1 MSGFQKHNY
10 QAIVQSLIIF
20 ITLIVL
26 GLKPENALMISLI
39 VYLGANFPDLDTNS
53 IPSMWAA
60 RFVIVS
66 SVYFIYIDKLI
77 YAVIVGIIFAAP
89 KISKH
94 RGWTHKYSTLVLIP
108 VTVYFRFEPYTL
120 IAISFSIGLLIH
132 YAIDRLN
139 PFKFNNWI

>member
-10 QAIVQSLIIF
+10 YAIAGSLA
-20 ITLIVL
+20 ITILLIAMGV
-26 GLKPENALMISLI
+26 KFEIALMLSLAG
-39 VYLGANFPDLDTNS
+39 YLGANFPDLDTNS

-60 RFVIVS
+60 RFVILS
-66 SVYFIYIDKLI
+66 SAYFIYIDKLI

-108 VTVYFRFEPYTL
+108 VIVYFTFEIYTL
-120 IAISFSIGLLIH
+120 IAIFFSAGLLVH
-132 YAIDRLN
+132 YEIDRLN
-139 PFKFNNWI
+139 PFKFKNWI